1 MLKNKFISTELL
13 IVLSVLILL
22 SNIYYIFFEKIGL
35 LLVVVMGT
43 IFIYVGY
50 LYFHK
55 LRGLIIFWIG
65 AILMIYALLSN
76 PYMLAILF
84 LFLVFLVIRYLLYR
98 KKPLRVEHVDQ
109 TSNENINESFIKQ
122 RWFSPQKTPH
132 YIYKWE
138 DIQIQQAIGDIEL
151 DLSLAANLS
160 EHNVIV
166 VRQYIGKTQ
175 IIVPYNY
182 HVHVHIT
189 ALYGRLYMNDQ
200 VYRVKNET
208 VHYEENSHKNSFKV
222 NIFFSTFMG
231 DVEVIYR

>member
-1 MLKNKFISTELL
+1 MKNKFISTELL
-13 IVLSVLILL
+13 IVLTVLILL

-35 LLVVVMGT
+35 LLVVVMGI
-43 IFIYVGY
+43 IFIYAGY

-65 AILMIYALLSN
+65 AILLIYALLSN

-84 LFLVFLVIRYLLYR
+84 LSLVFLVVRYLIYR
-98 KKPLRVEHVDQ
+98 KKPLKVEHVESN
-109 TSNENINESFIKQ
+109 SNENINESFIKQ

-160 EHNVIV
+160 ESNVIV

-182 HVHVHIT
+182 HVNVHIT
-189 ALYGRLYMNDQ
+189 ALFGRLYMNDE
-200 VYRVKNET
+200 VFRVRNET
-208 VHYEENSHKNSFKV
+208 VNYEANSHKDTFKV

-231 DVEVIYR
+231 DVEVIFR

>member
-1 MLKNKFISTELL
+1 MKNKFISTELL

-84 LFLVFLVIRYLLYR
+84 LF
-98 KKPLRVEHVDQ
+98 
-109 TSNENINESFIKQ
+109 
-122 RWFSPQKTPH
+122 
-132 YIYKWE
+132 
-138 DIQIQQAIGDIEL
+138 
-151 DLSLAANLS
+151 
-160 EHNVIV
+160 
-166 VRQYIGKTQ
+166 
-175 IIVPYNY
+175 
-182 HVHVHIT
+182 
-189 ALYGRLYMNDQ
+189 
-200 VYRVKNET
+200 
-208 VHYEENSHKNSFKV
+208 
-222 NIFFSTFMG
+222 
-231 DVEVIYR
+231 

>member
-1 MLKNKFISTELL
+1 
-13 IVLSVLILL
+13 
-22 SNIYYIFFEKIGL
+22 
-35 LLVVVMGT
+35 MGM

-65 AILMIYALLSN
+65 AILLIYALLSN

-84 LFLVFLVIRYLLYR
+84 LFLIFLVIRYVIYR
-98 KKPLRVEHVDQ
+98 KKPLKVEHVEI
-109 TSNENINESFIKQ
+109 TSNDNINESFIKQ

-138 DIQIQQAIGDIEL
+138 DIQIQQVIGDIEL
-151 DLSLAANLS
+151 DLSLAANLTES
-160 EHNVIV
+160 NVIV
-166 VRQYIGKTQ
+166 IRQLIGKTQ

-182 HVHVHIT
+182 HVNVHVS
-189 ALYGRLYMNDQ
+189 ALFGRLYMDNQ
-200 VYRVKNET
+200 VYRIKNET
-208 VHYEENSHKNSFKV
+208 VHYETNSHKNSFKV
-222 NIFFSTFMG
+222 NIFFSTIMG